1 VRNVLTGGVASSG
14 PDLADR
20 LIAGSLTDVALL
32 EETGAGIDTPLLP
45 FASVIKIGGQSI
57 IDRGRKAL
65 FPLLEEI
72 EANLAEHRLII
83 GTGAGTRARH
93 AYSVGVDL
101 GLPTGVL
108 TVLGTG
114 VAMQNARILGYLLA
128 RHGIPVITPVEFGQL
143 PLYLAERH
151 AVVFPG
157 MPPYTYWE
165 HNAEIGLIPPH
176 RTDTG
181 TYLVAE
187 VFGARS
193 MIYVKDEDG
202 LYTDDP
208 KRNTAAEFVPRATAE
223 DLLAAG
229 YNDLVVERSVLEF
242 MSRARNVRQV
252 QVINGLK
259 PGNLTRALAG
269 EHVGTIIETKNPRP
283 RPVDQSS
290 EDAAATSAAREGTS
304 RDA

>member
-1 VRNVLTGGVASSG
+1 VRNVLTGDAASSG
-14 PDLADR
+14 PGLVDR
-20 LIAGSLTDVALL
+20 LLAGSLSDAALL

-57 IDRGRKAL
+57 IDRGRRAL

-72 EANLAEHRLII
+72 EANLADHRLII

-128 RHGIPVITPVEFGQL
+128 RHGIPVITPIEFGQL

-187 VFGARS
+187 VFGART

-208 KRNTAAEFVPRATAE
+208 KRNSSAEFVPRAAAE
-223 DLLAAG
+223 DLLTAG

-242 MSRARNVRQV
+242 MSRARHMRQV

-259 PGNLTRALAG
+259 PGNLTKALQG
-269 EHVGTIIETKNPRP
+269 QHVGTIIESNLRAPR
-283 RPVDQSS
+283 QQG
-290 EDAAATSAAREGTS
+290 DASGPAAHGA
-304 RDA
+304 

>member
-1 VRNVLTGGVASSG
+1 MLFCRVVPETLHGG
-14 PDLADR
+14 LADR
-20 LIAGSLTDVALL
+20 LLTGSLSDPTLL
-32 EETGAGIDTPLLP
+32 AETASGPDTPLLP
-45 FASVIKIGGQSI
+45 FANVLKIGGQSV

-65 FPLLEEI
+65 FPLLEEL
-72 EANLAEHRLII
+72 EANLADHRLII

-108 TVLGTG
+108 TTLGTG
-114 VAMQNARILGYLLA
+114 VAMQNARIIGYLLA
-128 RHGIPVITPVEFGQL
+128 RHGIPVITPIEFGQL

-165 HNAEIGLIPPH
+165 HNADIGLIPPH

-181 TYLVAE
+181 TFLVAE

-208 KRNTAAEFVPRATAE
+208 KRNPAAEFVDRIAAE
-223 DLLAAG
+223 DLLARD
-229 YNDLVVERSVLEF
+229 YNDLVIERSVLEF
-242 MSRARNVRQV
+242 LVRARQVKQV

-269 EHVGTIIETKNPRP
+269 EHVGTIIEAGARD
-283 RPVDQSS
+283 VD
-290 EDAAATSAAREGTS
+290 
-304 RDA
+304 

>member
-1 VRNVLTGGVASSG
+1 MPAAPTAP
-14 PDLADR
+14 PDLMAR
-20 LIAGSLTDVALL
+20 LLAGSLSDQALL
-32 EETGAGIDTPLLP
+32 SETAQGIDTPLLP
-45 FASVIKIGGQSI
+45 EASVIKIGGQSI
-57 IDRGRKAL
+57 IDRGRRAL

-72 EANLAEHRLII
+72 EANLPDQRLII

-108 TVLGTG
+108 TTLGTG
-114 VAMQNARILGYLLA
+114 VAMQNARIVGYLLA
-128 RHGIPVITPVEFGQL
+128 KHGIPVITPIEFGQL

-165 HNAEIGLIPPH
+165 HNADVGLIPPH

-187 VFGARS
+187 VFGARN

-208 KRNTAAEFVPRATAE
+208 KRNPGARFVPRTTAE
-223 DLLAAG
+223 EILATG
-229 YNDLVVERSVLEF
+229 YDDLVVERPVLEF
-242 MSRARNVRQV
+242 LQRARHVRQV
-252 QVINGLK
+252 QIINGLK

-269 EHVGTIIETKNPRP
+269 EHVGTIIEAGRP
-283 RPVDQSS
+283 
-290 EDAAATSAAREGTS
+290 A
-304 RDA
+304 